1 MIEYSIIEITKE
13 RKRAMNITP
22 EEAQAALNDIQ
33 DASTKARNVV
43 NTWAY
48 YMLLWGAIWTIG
60 FLATQFQPHWVTG
73 IWIVMVVIGMAGS
86 AILGITQSGRMR
98 PTPGSHVAFISSR
111 LGIFYGVLY
120 CFAILWLIIFPLTP
134 MQIGILWI
142 TVVMFG
148 SIIASSWIHEPLSI
162 IVGVGITIIS
172 VVGYYLLPQYFW
184 VWSAVFAGLPLIGVS
199 IYYLRKQ

>member
-1 MIEYSIIEITKE
+1 
-13 RKRAMNITP
+13 MNITP

-33 DASTKARNVV
+33 DASTKARKVA

-48 YMLLWGAIWTIG
+48 YMLLWGVIWTIG

-73 IWIVMVVIGMAGS
+73 IWIAMVVIGMAGS

-98 PTPGSHVAFISSR
+98 PVPGSHVAFISSR

-120 CFAILWLIIFPLTP
+120 SFAILWLIIFPLTP

-148 SIIASSWIHEPLSI
+148 SIIAGSWINEPLSI
-162 IVGVGITIIS
+162 IVGVVITFMS

-184 VWSAVFAGLPLIGVS
+184 IWAAVFAGLPLIGVS